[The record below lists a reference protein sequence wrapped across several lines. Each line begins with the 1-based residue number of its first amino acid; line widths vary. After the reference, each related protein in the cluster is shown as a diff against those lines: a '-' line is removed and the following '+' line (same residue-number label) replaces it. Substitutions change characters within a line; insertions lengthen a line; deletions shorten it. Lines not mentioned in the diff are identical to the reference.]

1 MELFLTFIVI
11 FIPIFLVFMCFRTK
25 DGEYVYGWFIFIFI
39 FLHVFHLIIISLL
52 LSKNYYKKSIL
63 WINNDYQYIHLL
75 PINPIIGINTTY
87 NKINSEDFINL
98 KYTLEKTNVFYKE
111 CLKNFYIKDDN
122 CPITDINLSK
132 VHINPDPSYK
142 EVKINN
148 TLFLYY
154 TNKKINGTLFFN
166 NDLNLNDL
174 SHNIFDLNKFNEEEK
189 TKEKKVTKAIKNLK
203 YYIDYS
209 DFICLSL
216 FFLSIALMII
226 NFWYKDLFQF
236 INIILQIV
244 IFIFYLIRYIKFIDL
259 KKTFTKY
266 KNFILLQYENND
278 SYEYFPNKYFNI
290 DSFAIALQIN
300 ILLFIILYS
309 RIFENCFIKDKYLKE
324 DSRNEEHYTICI
336 IICCLVLI
344 IPGNIIYLTNLISNS
359 DKIKYRLNNILY
371 NWELLN
377 PIKSIHVTNNSNH
390 LYLDINHS
398 LILESYAFNYKTIFY
413 DNKYKDSKICGK
425 DSYGNDLYFPKD
437 VECPINDIIITEDEN
452 FDTKGIYTRLELN
465 NSFIYYTNKK
475 IDRKIITSLQKN
487 VLNMPTSNF
496 QESEKKEIYSNYY
509 IQSYSNIGIYN
520 NYYFFSCSYMGINQE
535 MLPKQEKI
543 TDFKNKLKKYEV
555 LIKAIEGLLISYYI
569 IMPFSICFSVY
580 EYGAKKELLII
591 FTAIFGIFFIPILII
606 SSICL
611 SINRNY
617 VNNFM
622 NKINETYE
630 NNKVNFSWETMII
643 CYSIIIITILTLNNI
658 IIFFDNCFKNFI
670 DQIFECNL
678 CECGKC
684 KACECDCDF
693 GSCECLKCLKNSKCD
708 CNCDCFKCFQKDNN
722 NNNNN
727 HIPNLPS
734 ENININNNDIINEIS
749 SLKNMIS
756 NMVESNNNHYKKKN
770 IDLDET
776 ENKISDKNKSSNNL
790 EINIP
795 DKEMKEEIIN
805 IKNICNDC
813 LEKINNY
820 SSKINSN
827 NNDIKNLQNNFNNS
841 NNKYNEEIIQIK
853 NDIKEIKSLCQ
864 NCSEKIKNYKK
875 NPEKMEKND
884 NDLKIIIKYENK
896 IYQIIFDND
905 CSYRDFIKKIY
916 FTLSPYLNGISI
928 NSLKFYY
935 WNQLGERIKI
945 MNENDFLNSISLHI
959 FYFEVIIEDQKQT
972 IQQNYINSEDK

>member
-1 MELFLTFIVI
+1 M
-11 FIPIFLVFMCFRTK
+11 
-25 DGEYVYGWFIFIFI
+25 
-39 FLHVFHLIIISLL
+39 LL
-52 LSKNYYKKSIL
+52 GS
-63 WINNDYQYIHLL
+63 D
-75 PINPIIGINTTY
+75 NPR
-87 NKINSEDFINL
+87 
-98 KYTLEKTNVFYKE
+98 KY
-111 CLKNFYIKDDN
+111 
-122 CPITDINLSK
+122 
-132 VHINPDPSYK
+132 
-142 EVKINN
+142 
-148 TLFLYY
+148 
-154 TNKKINGTLFFN
+154 
-166 NDLNLNDL
+166 
-174 SHNIFDLNKFNEEEK
+174 NIF
-189 TKEKKVTKAIKNLK
+189 
-203 YYIDYS
+203 
-209 DFICLSL
+209 
-216 FFLSIALMII
+216 
-226 NFWYKDLFQF
+226 
-236 INIILQIV
+236 
-244 IFIFYLIRYIKFIDL
+244 
-259 KKTFTKY
+259 
-266 KNFILLQYENND
+266 
-278 SYEYFPNKYFNI
+278 
-290 DSFAIALQIN
+290 
-300 ILLFIILYS
+300 
-309 RIFENCFIKDKYLKE
+309 
-324 DSRNEEHYTICI
+324 
-336 IICCLVLI
+336 
-344 IPGNIIYLTNLISNS
+344 ISNS

-371 NWELLN
+371 NWELN
-377 PIKSIHVTNNSNH
+377 PIKSIHVTNNSNPYYF
-390 LYLDINHS
+390 YLDINHS
-398 LILESYAFNYKTIFY
+398 LIYESYAFNYKTIFY

-520 NYYFFSCSYMGINQE
+520 NYYFFSYSYMGINQE

-569 IMPFSICFSVY
+569 IMPFSICFAVY
-580 EYGAKKELLII
+580 EYGDKKELLII

-722 NNNNN
+722 NNNN

-734 ENININNNDIINEIS
+734 ENININNNNDIINEIS

-756 NMVESNNNHYKKKN
+756 NMVESNNNHYKKKHR
-770 IDLDET
+770 
-776 ENKISDKNKSSNNL
+776 
-790 EINIP
+790 
-795 DKEMKEEIIN
+795 
-805 IKNICNDC
+805 
-813 LEKINNY
+813 
-820 SSKINSN
+820 
-827 NNDIKNLQNNFNNS
+827 F
-841 NNKYNEEIIQIK
+841 
-853 NDIKEIKSLCQ
+853 
-864 NCSEKIKNYKK
+864 
-875 NPEKMEKND
+875 
-884 NDLKIIIKYENK
+884 
-896 IYQIIFDND
+896 
-905 CSYRDFIKKIY
+905 R
-916 FTLSPYLNGISI
+916 
-928 NSLKFYY
+928 
-935 WNQLGERIKI
+935 
-945 MNENDFLNSISLHI
+945 
-959 FYFEVIIEDQKQT
+959 
-972 IQQNYINSEDK
+972 